1 MLAKHRLTSP
11 LTILTVGKLHKPT
24 VKIIAKSKIL
34 DIDLSEV
41 KNIDSAGVAFL
52 LDLKSIAKSTNSTLS
67 FSNTPDIIERFCQL
81 YKVSL

>member
-1 MLAKHRLTSP
+1 MLKHKLKSP
-11 LTILTVGKLHKPT
+11 LIISTVGNLHKPT
-24 VKIIAKSKIL
+24 LKIITKSKTL
-34 DIDLSEV
+34 DIDLSGV

-52 LDLKSIAKSTNSTLS
+52 LDLKSIAKNASCALS

>member
-1 MLAKHRLTSP
+1 MLKHKLNSP
-11 LTILTVGKLHKPT
+11 LIISTVGNLHKST
-24 VKIIAKSKIL
+24 VKIVAKSKTL
-34 DIDLSEV
+34 DIDLSGV

-52 LDLKSIAKSTNSTLS
+52 LDLKSIAKNIGCALS